1 MNDHY
6 YTRHILPD
14 LDNPKM
20 QRMAATLPTV
30 PTHPSVHGYT
40 CIVCIDYGK

>member
-14 LDNPKM
+14 LDNRKM
-20 QRMAATLPTV
+20 QRMAATLPTR
-30 PTHPSVHGYT
+30 PSVHGYM

>member
-14 LDNPKM
+14 LDNRKM
-20 QRMAATLPTV
+20 QRMAAWIYVYSL
-30 PTHPSVHGYT
+30 YRL
-40 CIVCIDYGK
+40 